1 MLARMLVEHH
11 ISHDY
16 PWVYFQG
23 YTHPREY
30 IVTEWPVVSTC
41 RYIVI
46 VNTVIG
52 AYRPFSSQFHSG
64 GLEQLT
70 EFDVF
75 SKRVWNIKLFT
86 VPWIVCFKSKQV
98 VGLPPPHHHPPVY
111 HDNVQ
116 TCPTATHTTPNCQ
129 NYRHQKF
136 SWQKWDNFSL
146 SNLNF
151 NSEDYLLL

>member
-1 MLARMLVEHH
+1 MITLGC
-11 ISHDY
+11 ISR
-16 PWVYFQG
+16 G
-23 YTHPREY
+23 TH
-30 IVTEWPVVSTC
+30 TLGSTLLQNG
-41 RYIVI
+41 RSSPPAGIISIVI
-46 VNTVIG
+46 VHIMIG
-52 AYRPFSSQFHSG
+52 AFSSQFHSG